1 MLLTMMVMM
10 SADLESI
17 DRLIPQT
24 PSPSKNTLWALPN
37 DKTAERQTEKK
48 KKDKKTERQ
57 KDKMTERQ
65 KDKMTE
71 RQKDSKKYKNTKI
84 QKLQKDKT
92 TKRQKDRRKRPILAT
107 VGDYGF
113 LENDVFVINMTIGVI
128 VLINA

>member
-84 QKLQKDKT
+84 
-92 TKRQKDRRKRPILAT
+92 TKRQNDRKTGEKDPFWPLSVIMA
-107 VGDYGF
+107 F
-113 LENDVFVINMTIGVI
+113 LKMMCLLLT
-128 VLINA
+128 